1 MQITT
6 NNSNQNNKKF
16 GFVSLIGETNS
27 GKSTLVN
34 QLVGKKVSQISHK
47 VQFTRGKILGI
58 YTKENYQIAFVDTPG
73 IFTPKKLLDKS
84 MVKLAYRE
92 INDSDSILFVLDS
105 QKGITNFTESL
116 IEKFKNLNK
125 DIYLVLNKVDLVD
138 KSILLKISNDLN
150 SLYNFK
156 FTFMI
161 SALTGKGV
169 NDILKKVKDSLLN
182 SNWFYDADSFTD
194 TPISKL
200 AEEIT
205 REKIYEYSHQ
215 EIPYLTNVVTEK
227 FNKEG
232 NHTIIHQVIIVSKDS
247 HRVILLGQKGNKIKT
262 ISMAS
267 RKEIEYI
274 LNEKISLFLFIKT
287 DANWQSKKEY
297 YDNMGLDFNS

>member
-1 MQITT
+1 LQITT

-169 NDILKKVKDSLLN
+169 NDILLQIPQSLN
-182 SNWFYDADSFTD
+182 
-194 TPISKL
+194 
-200 AEEIT
+200 
-205 REKIYEYSHQ
+205 
-215 EIPYLTNVVTEK
+215 
-227 FNKEG
+227 
-232 NHTIIHQVIIVSKDS
+232 
-247 HRVILLGQKGNKIKT
+247 
-262 ISMAS
+262 
-267 RKEIEYI
+267 
-274 LNEKISLFLFIKT
+274 
-287 DANWQSKKEY
+287 
-297 YDNMGLDFNS
+297 